1 MQQNCNKRIDQI
13 TCGIILQ
20 YMDRRKFLK
29 SSALLSGL
37 LSFSPSD
44 LWSSQKGTK
53 QSAGKAKNI
62 IFMISDG
69 MSTGTLSMADLYSR
83 NILGKGSN
91 WLNLYHERKVSR
103 ALMDTAS
110 ASSIVTD
117 SAAASSAFG
126 GGIRVKNGVLNI
138 GANGEKHLPVW
149 QKFKKAG
156 RKAGCVTSVTI
167 THATPAGFCI
177 NSERRN
183 AEPQIAEM
191 YAELELDVLMG
202 GGDEFFNPEKRKDK
216 KDLYS
221 VYQKKGYQVLKERT
235 DLANI
240 KKGNKLL
247 GIFNTGALPYSIDR
261 VHLSEFKN
269 TPALAEMTKAAID
282 QMKEHPDGFVLQ
294 VEAGKVDW
302 AAHAND
308 ISALIHDQLA
318 FDETIKTVMDFAEK
332 DGNTLVII
340 TTDHGNA
347 NPGTIYGGSATNNF
361 NSISEYKYTNEYVLN
376 TIHKEFSAKD
386 IKDWIYEAHKLTLN
400 DEEAKHMM
408 SFYNGLEKEEGLYNY
423 KKLPFKLYS
432 EIQKSRNSVGWIS
445 MDHSGDYVE
454 VAAYGPGSELLKPFI
469 KNTDL
474 HELMLTAS
482 LV

>member
-1 MQQNCNKRIDQI
+1 
-13 TCGIILQ
+13 
-20 YMDRRKFLK
+20 MDRRKFLK
-29 SSALLSGL
+29 GSVLLSGL
-37 LSFSPSD
+37 LSLSPSE
-44 LWSSQKGTK
+44 LWSTK
-53 QSAGKAKNI
+53 RNVEQPGIGKAKNI

-69 MSTGTLSMADLYSR
+69 MSLGTLSMADLYSR
-83 NILGKGSN
+83 NILGKGSH
-91 WLNLYHERKVSR
+91 WLSLYHEKKVSR

-126 GGIRVKNGVLNI
+126 GGIRVNNGVLNM
-138 GANGEKHLPVW
+138 GTNGEKHLPIW

-156 RKAGCVTSVTI
+156 KKVGCVTTVTV

-177 NSERRN
+177 NSEKRN

-191 YAELELDVLMG
+191 YADLEIDVLMG
-202 GGDEFFNPEKRKDK
+202 GGDEFFNPDKREDQ

-221 VYQKKGYQVLKERT
+221 VYRKKNYQILKERN
-235 DLANI
+235 DLKSI
-240 KKGNKLL
+240 KKGEKIL
-247 GIFNTGALPYSIDR
+247 GIFNTGALPYSIDKT
-261 VHLSEFKN
+261 HLPEHKN
-269 TPALAEMTKAAID
+269 SPTLAEMAGAAID
-282 QMKEHPDGFVLQ
+282 QMKEHPSGFVLQ
-294 VEAGKVDW
+294 IEGGKVDW

-308 ISALIHDQLA
+308 VAALIHDQLA
-318 FDETIKTVMDFAEK
+318 FDEAVKTVMDFAER

-347 NPGTIYGGSATNNF
+347 NPGTIYGPDATRNF
-361 NSISEYKYTNEYVLN
+361 NSISDYQYTNEYILN
-376 TIHKEFSAKD
+376 KIHKDYS
-386 IKDWIYEAHKLTLN
+386 IKDMKEWIYEGNKIILN
-400 DEEAKHMM
+400 DDEAKHLL

-454 VAAYGPGSELLKPFI
+454 VAAYGPGSEHLQPII

-474 HELMLTAS
+474 HYLMLKAS
-482 LV
+482 PI

>member
-1 MQQNCNKRIDQI
+1 MQQNCNKRIDEI

-221 VYQKKGYQVLKERT
+221 VYQKKGYQVLKEQT